1 MSEITIDEK
10 PALTKK
16 EKTRA
21 DKQAEHIARI
31 KRTLIA
37 SILGIFVGILSYYI
51 SISFSK
57 DSGILALM
65 LMLACIVIQKHIFIF
80 LGMGSTKMGG
90 KDWLYQ
96 GFMTFAFWF
105 MTWTILLTSLP
116 PALN

>member
-1 MSEITIDEK
+1 MSEVTIEEK

-37 SILGIFVGILSYYI
+37 SILGILVGVLSYYL

-57 DSGILALM
+57 DSGL
-65 LMLACIVIQKHIFIF
+65 LACIVIQKHLFVL
-80 LGMGSTKMGG
+80 LGMGSTKLGG

-116 PALN
+116 L